1 MLKPT
6 KTQKC
11 SAKKCY
17 EKPHQIWIPAGG
29 GAFYGK
35 TKLLSLYRI
44 GLGVNG
50 EVSTTAESF
59 TIYLSLEFAERR
71 GILVVKIMKWW

>member
-6 KTQKC
+6 KIQKC

-29 GAFYGK
+29 GANAPP
-35 TKLLSLYRI
+35 
-44 GLGVNG
+44 GVHFWKNKSAIVIPYQNWSQWRSVG
-50 EVSTTAESF
+50 D
-59 TIYLSLEFAERR
+59 
-71 GILVVKIMKWW
+71 